1 MGCNGFFHTLV
12 NAINKT
18 LALNEHF
25 FSFLKTENISKA
37 NVQKMRKEKIYGK
50 AHDCKKL
57 YPDGFAYYNFLVFM
71 KVLCCVQGQK
81 GFY

>member
-1 MGCNGFFHTLV
+1 
-12 NAINKT
+12 
-18 LALNEHF
+18 
-25 FSFLKTENISKA
+25 
-37 NVQKMRKEKIYGK
+37 MRKEKIYGK